1 MSWEGELVDQV
12 IKQKIERVEIK
23 THDSVTDEK
32 ESNKRLEVC
41 KDTWAPNLPYKAK
54 INNALGHLMFQSGFQ
69 VLPVRLN
76 TKVNILYS
84 LDYTGGQ
91 YFNTEYWFNLLGM

>member
-12 IKQKIERVEIK
+12 TKQKIERVEIK

-54 INNALGHLMFQSGFQ
+54 INNALGHLMFHSGFQ
-69 VLPVRLN
+69 VLPV
-76 TKVNILYS
+76 
-84 LDYTGGQ
+84 
-91 YFNTEYWFNLLGM
+91 

>member
-1 MSWEGELVDQV
+1 MNWEEGLVDQV
-12 IKQKIERVEIK
+12 TKQKIERVEIK

-54 INNALGHLMFQSGFQ
+54 INNALGHLMFHSGFL
-69 VLPVRLN
+69 VLPV
-76 TKVNILYS
+76 
-84 LDYTGGQ
+84 
-91 YFNTEYWFNLLGM
+91 